1 MRRRPPRRR
10 PRPRRGAR
18 SKAAIIVRGGVPS
31 KAARNHALH
40 QHPNQTE
47 RAAGRLRGENTKEKR
62 APRVRRRPTRLS
74 LGARGESTRS
84 TGPHG
89 KVWVWPAAARSAFLT
104 LPVPPSPSQV
114 PAACVCV
121 HAQRGRRPMHDVH
134 AATTM
139 RRAQAQAQAQA
150 RLHERTPPY

>member
-10 PRPRRGAR
+10 PRPLESGDHCSRWRPQQSRAQSCPAPAPKPNRASRRPVAGGKHKRKEGAACAPPTDAPLARRINSINGTAREGVGVAGRGA
-18 SKAAIIVRGGVPS
+18 VRILD
-31 KAARNHALH
+31 A
-40 QHPNQTE
+40 
-47 RAAGRLRGENTKEKR
+47 
-62 APRVRRRPTRLS
+62 
-74 LGARGESTRS
+74 
-84 TGPHG
+84 
-89 KVWVWPAAARSAFLT
+89 
-104 LPVPPSPSQV
+104 PSPSQSQV

-139 RRAQAQAQAQA
+139 RRAQAQAQA